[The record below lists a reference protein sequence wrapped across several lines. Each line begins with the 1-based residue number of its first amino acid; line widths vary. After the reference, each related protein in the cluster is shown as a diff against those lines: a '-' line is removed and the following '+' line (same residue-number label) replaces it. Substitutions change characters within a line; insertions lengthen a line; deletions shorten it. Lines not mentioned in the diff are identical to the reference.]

1 MKTIIFIGLVLVTA
15 LFLYQQNDEYIP
27 AEDNALST
35 DIPQSMIDKS
45 PQTVQD
51 EKLED
56 TVTIKTELKLNIEQ
70 QITETKTEL
79 DSLMLEYN
87 DNLKNLEKRKLL
99 ETKITVLL
107 DQYNQL
113 VLPGALEKVKE
124 SDNPPS

>member
-124 SDNPPS
+124 SDNPSS

>member
-56 TVTIKTELKLNIEQ
+56 TVTIKTELELNIEQ